1 MAGNVW
7 EWTNTWYS
15 VNYYQTLAAEEELAE
30 SIVSDPTGPEM
41 GSAYVI
47 RGGSCAN
54 TEINNYESYMRA
66 ANRSYI
72 NMSSSYYIGF
82 RCVIPDNMVETVDA
96 LAADAVEEAVTEAVV
111 EAAVEEAVE
120 AEAEAVEIEDLL

>member
-1 MAGNVW
+1 MNA
-7 EWTNTWYS
+7 
-15 VNYYQTLAAEEELAE
+15 YQTLAAEEELAE
-30 SIVSDPTGPEM
+30 SVVSDPSGPEM

-54 TEINNYESYMRA
+54 TEINNYESYLRT

-82 RCVIPDNMVETVDA
+82 RCVIPDDSATMVVRDDTATEE
-96 LAADAVEEAVTEAVV
+96 LASEAVTA
-111 EAAVEEAVE
+111 
-120 AEAEAVEIEDLL
+120 EIEELY